1 MQHYGPGLVL
11 ALWLELQTSGPAPAS
26 QAVALGPKLVLA
38 SCVVASGLG
47 PGPVQVSLAGA
58 VALIPRVSAGHSGP
72 MASASLSGCV
82 FKPQGHS
89 WLLWQHL

>member
-1 MQHYGPGLVL
+1 MAQGWCW

-47 PGPVQVSLAGA
+47 PGLVPASLAGA
-58 VALIPRVSAGHSGP
+58 VALIPRVSAGHSGCGFR
-72 MASASLSGCV
+72 SHGQCQSL
-82 FKPQGHS
+82 
-89 WLLWQHL
+89 WLCF